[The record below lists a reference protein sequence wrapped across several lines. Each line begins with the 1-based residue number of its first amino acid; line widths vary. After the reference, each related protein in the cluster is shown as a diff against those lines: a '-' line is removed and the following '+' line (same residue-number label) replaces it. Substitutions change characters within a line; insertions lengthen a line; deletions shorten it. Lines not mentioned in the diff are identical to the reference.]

1 MIFTNYFFVH
11 PYLQVFEITFT
22 IMFEQFLKQIPCLAK
37 KKDFMH
43 NLFCKQDMN
52 MICVNQLTTTKSE
65 LL

>member
-1 MIFTNYFFVH
+1 
-11 PYLQVFEITFT
+11 
-22 IMFEQFLKQIPCLAK
+22 MFEQFLKQISCLAK